1 MVVGYSAQP
10 RDNSKVLKARA
21 SDLRIHFKNT
31 REVVKNLQGM
41 KLGKARKYLADVL
54 AHKRCIPYRRYRYA
68 VGRTAQAKEFGCN
81 EGRWP
86 AKPVKAVDS
95 MLRNA
100 ESNAVLAHK
109 DWTGKEDLVIT
120 HICAKRARL
129 QRRRTYR
136 AHGRVNPYM
145 STPSHIEVI
154 VTEKTKA
161 VKPPAAKKQ

>member
-1 MVVGYSAQP
+1 MKGKYSFEP
-10 RDNSKVLKARA
+10 KDPNTVLKARA

-41 KLGKARKYLADVL
+41 KLQKALAYLKDVL

-86 AKPVKAVDS
+86 RKPVEAVQS
-95 MLRNA
+95 MLKNA
-100 ESNAVLAHK
+100 ESNAQLK
-109 DWTGKEDLVIT
+109 KEFKGDEDFVIT
-120 HICAKRARL
+120 HIQANRAML

-154 VTEKTKA
+154 LTPKNKP
-161 VKPPAAKKQ
+161 VKPPAPKA